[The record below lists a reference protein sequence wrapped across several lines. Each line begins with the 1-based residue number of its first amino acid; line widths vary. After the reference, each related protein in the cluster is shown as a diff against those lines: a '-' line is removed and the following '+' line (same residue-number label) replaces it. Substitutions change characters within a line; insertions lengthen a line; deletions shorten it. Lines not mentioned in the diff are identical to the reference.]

1 MYRSRDNCRACDM
14 NTSLIRTAR
23 GRTIVM
29 QYDTVNP
36 VVSNNSNGVEDLA
49 GKRGKGEVDEDDFSY
64 ADLSSARNLCWL
76 AEPVLADDHRVFAV
90 RERDP
95 EAPTQWAAAQTNR

>member
-1 MYRSRDNCRACDM
+1 M

-49 GKRGKGEVDEDDFSY
+49 GKRGRGEVD
-64 ADLSSARNLCWL
+64 
-76 AEPVLADDHRVFAV
+76 
-90 RERDP
+90 
-95 EAPTQWAAAQTNR
+95 